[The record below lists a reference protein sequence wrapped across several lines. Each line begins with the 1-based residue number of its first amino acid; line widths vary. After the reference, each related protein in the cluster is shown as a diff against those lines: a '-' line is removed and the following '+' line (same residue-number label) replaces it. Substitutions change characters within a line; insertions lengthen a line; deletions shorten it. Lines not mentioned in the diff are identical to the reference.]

1 MMLEQSYAACRA
13 VTRRANSSFPLAFR
27 LLSSDKRRAMDALYA
42 FSRISDDI
50 ADEPGEPQA
59 RREALTAWRKSLDPT
74 LSGNYS
80 HPIHAALQD
89 TVRRFAIPTRYLYD
103 VIDGVEMDLEP
114 LRFETFEQLE
124 PYCYRVA
131 SAVGLA
137 CVRIWGL
144 KPGAS
149 FADSDVPAKAAGIA
163 FQLTNIVRDL
173 GEDADRGRDYVP
185 REDRERFPNRR
196 DLMQF
201 QIERARGYYKKAAA
215 LDGLLSTEGRAIFRV
230 MSGSYRALLEAIA
243 RRPEAVFERRVRV
256 PRWHKG
262 LIFLS
267 AWPVK
272 WGWL

>member
-1 MMLEQSYAACRA
+1 MLEHSYSACRD

-27 LLSSDKRRAMDALYA
+27 LLRAEKRRAMDALYA
-42 FSRISDDI
+42 FSRITDDI
-50 ADEPGEPQA
+50 ADEPGEPHA
-59 RREALTAWRKSLDPT
+59 RREALTAWRKSLDLT
-74 LSGNYS
+74 LAGSYS
-80 HPIHAALQD
+80 HPIHAALHD
-89 TVRRFAIPTRYLYD
+89 TVRRFEIPTRFLYE

-114 LRFETFEQLE
+114 LRFGTFKQLE

-163 FQLTNIVRDL
+163 FQLTNILRDL
-173 GEDADRGRDYVP
+173 GEDAVRGRDYLP
-185 REDRERFPNRR
+185 REDRERFPNRS

-201 QIERARGYYKKAAA
+201 QIERTRGYYTEAVA
-215 LDGLLSTEGRAIFRV
+215 LDGLLSNEGRAIFRV
-230 MSGSYRALLEAIA
+230 MSGSYRALLERIA
-243 RRPEAVFERRVRV
+243 KRPEAVFEKRVRV
-256 PRWHKG
+256 PRWRKG